1 MPKTKIPA
9 EYISDNPSLS
19 GTDSVKVPAGTTA
32 QRGTGV
38 AGKFRF
44 NTTLNKFEGYTDSWG
59 NLGWIPDDASRS
71 IWEMR

>member
-44 NTTLNKFEGYTDSWG
+44 NTTLNKFEGCIKTKLTRNACTTLCG
-59 NLGWIPDDASRS
+59 
-71 IWEMR
+71 